1 MKVGSSF
8 KQLGAWLTALP
19 DEALADAAR
28 EGEMVVARIRTWCT
42 LLLIASPL
50 LSMLVDGDVEL
61 NLLGLGL
68 AVAAV
73 LMAVVIERVLQGGY
87 YRPGI
92 AFFTSIL
99 DVTLISLGLFSFWA
113 VGNPI
118 VTTNSHVLFGCYFL
132 AIGAS
137 ALRYEPMVTLAAGFV
152 AIAEY
157 FGLALASWLR
167 YGETDLLTSSADYGR
182 FQWSVIL
189 SRGIVLFAMTSV
201 SLALVE
207 RAQRLRRLSTGDRLT
222 GLFNRA
228 FVEEYLGNEVLRTAR
243 AKGALVVGM
252 LDVDR
257 FKNFNDTYGHA
268 AGDAALK
275 KVAAVLLEE
284 LRRTDVVARYG
295 GEEILIILPA
305 TELAS
310 GMDKLEEVRVRIG
323 LTDIRLPRGGTARL
337 TVSIGVAA
345 WDRDGREVDALL
357 DMADARLYGAKN
369 AGRNRVFG
377 PAEMPTIPPPT

>member
-1 MKVGSSF
+1 MAFGSSF
-8 KQLGAWLTALP
+8 QQLGAWLTATP

-28 EGEMVVARIRTWCT
+28 EGEMVVARIRTWST
-42 LLLIASPL
+42 LLLITSPI
-50 LSMLVDGDVEL
+50 LSMLVDGNVDL

-73 LMAVVIERVLQGGY
+73 LTAVVIERVLQGGY

-99 DVTLISLGLFSFWA
+99 DVTIVSLGLFSFWA

-118 VTTNSHVLFGCYFL
+118 VTTNSHVLFECYFL

-137 ALRYEPMVTLAAGFV
+137 ALRYEPMVTLTSGLV

-157 FGLALASWLR
+157 FSLALASWLR
-167 YGETDLLTSSADYGR
+167 YGDTELLTSSPEHGR
-182 FQWSVIL
+182 FTWSMVL
-189 SRGIVLFAMTSV
+189 SRGIVMLAMTFV
-201 SLALVE
+201 ALALVA

-228 FVEEYLGNEVLRTAR
+228 FVEEFFSNEVLRTAR
-243 AKGALVVGM
+243 DKGALVVGM

-257 FKNFNDTYGHA
+257 FKDFNDTYGHA

-275 KVAAVLLEE
+275 TVAKVLQDA
-284 LRRTDVVARYG
+284 LRRTDIVARYG
-295 GEEILIILPA
+295 GEEILLILPA

-310 GMDKLEEVRVRIG
+310 GMDKLDEVRVRIG
-323 LTDIRLPRGGTARL
+323 LTDIRLPRGGTARV

-345 WDRDGREVDALL
+345 WDRDGRAVDALL
-357 DMADARLYGAKN
+357 DVADARLYAAKN

-377 PAEMPTIPPPT
+377 PAEMPTVPLPT